1 MSPSYRVCLL
11 PPRFY
16 REGENR
22 PGVIGVAGKNNPLY
36 AMHPRTAVLM
46 YVVFATDALVEALDN
61 NTRIQNCSVELHRAL
76 SEANAFLQEPAAT
89 RVHEPLVELTNRV
102 MDMGAKS
109 SSPSQ
114 QGVAKASPSSCERP
128 QDGAGQA
135 CPPKWIPKREKMEP
149 PHQLTSRLVMC
160 IFLQGVA

>member
-1 MSPSYRVCLL
+1 M
-11 PPRFY
+11 
-16 REGENR
+16 
-22 PGVIGVAGKNNPLY
+22 IGVAGKNNPLY
-36 AMHPRTAVLM
+36 AMHPRTAVLK
-46 YVVFATDALVEALDN
+46 YVFSATDALVEALGEDIRIN
-61 NTRIQNCSVELHRAL
+61 NYSVELHRAL
-76 SEANAFLQEPAAT
+76 SEVKAFLQEPAAT
-89 RVHEPLVELTNRV
+89 RVHEPLVKLTNRV
-102 MDMGAKS
+102 MNMGAKS

-114 QGVAKASPSSCERP
+114 QGVAKASPGTCERP